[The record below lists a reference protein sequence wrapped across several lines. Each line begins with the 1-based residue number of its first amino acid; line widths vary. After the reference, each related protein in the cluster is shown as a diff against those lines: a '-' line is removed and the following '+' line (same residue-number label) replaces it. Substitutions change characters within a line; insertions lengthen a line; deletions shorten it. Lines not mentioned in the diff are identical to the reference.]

1 MVIAAQFVE
10 RAVANGQLDPKGA
23 LAGVGKPVAEFAGE
37 RTPAVPIRRSVHRD
51 SVVCLD
57 CGWRGK
63 MLRRHL
69 ATGDGLTVEQCR
81 ARWKLTREH
90 EMTAPVYSE
99 RRSGLATTQDLI
111 WRNRDEAL
119 LTWSGGNANHVTGLC

>member
-10 RAVANGQLDPKGA
+10 RAVANGQPDPKGA
-23 LAGVGKPVAEFAGE
+23 LAGVGKPVAEFARE

-63 MLRRHL
+63 MLRRYL

-99 RRSGLATTQDLI
+99 RRSGLATTQDLVE
-111 WRNRDEAL
+111 RNR
-119 LTWSGGNANHVTGLC
+119 

>member
-1 MVIAAQFVE
+1 MILGTDRSTLRPQ
-10 RAVANGQLDPKGA
+10 AVANGQPDPKGA
-23 LAGVGKPVAEFAGE
+23 LAGVGKPVAEFARE

-81 ARWKLTREH
+81 AREKLTREH
-90 EMTAPVYSE
+90 EMTSPGCSE
-99 RRSGLATTQDLI
+99 SRSGLATRQDLI
-111 WRNRDEAL
+111 GRNR
-119 LTWSGGNANHVTGLC
+119 